1 LYATHKGTK
10 ILNIEIMLKI
20 IELFSSAL
28 TNQGFGLFWAE
39 LTSRVLLVII
49 FLVMS
54 SLIYWVSRR
63 VVLGLFYRISR
74 KTKTHFDDLL
84 IKNKTAKRLAYL
96 FPILFLYQFL
106 PEIFSNN
113 QTVFE
118 LLKNILEAFSIVI
131 IINLIRALLKTIN
144 DYIKT
149 IPSFK
154 DKPIDSYIQ
163 VIMIFLW
170 FIGGILIL
178 SVLTGKDVGTFLTTL
193 GALSAVLLFVFKD
206 TILGFVASVQ
216 ITVNDTVRIGDW
228 ITMPGNNADGDVIS
242 ISLSAV
248 QIQNFDKTITSIPT
262 YKLLSDAFINWRG
275 MSDSD
280 GRRIKRSLFI
290 KISSIH
296 FLEAEEL
303 VEIEKIERIKPFIE
317 KRKAEIESSNQRE
330 KNDKKLL
337 INGRNFT
344 NLGLFRNYT
353 EAYLKEHPM
362 VNPNMTIMCR
372 QLSPTAQGIPLE
384 VYVFSVDKDWKNY
397 EHIAADIFDHLLAAT
412 KYFNLECFEL
422 SPNFISKT

>member
-1 LYATHKGTK
+1 
-10 ILNIEIMLKI
+10 MLKI
-20 IELFSSAL
+20 IEIFISAL
-28 TNQGFGLFWAE
+28 NNQGFGLFWAE

-54 SLIYWVSRR
+54 SIIYWVSRR

-96 FPILFLYQFL
+96 FPVLFLYQFL

-280 GRRIKRSLFI
+280 GRRIKRSLLI
-290 KISSIH
+290 KISSIR

-330 KNDKKLL
+330 KINKKLL

>member
-1 LYATHKGTK
+1 
-10 ILNIEIMLKI
+10 MLKI
-20 IELFSSAL
+20 IEIFISAL

-54 SLIYWVSRR
+54 SIIYWVSRR

-96 FPILFLYQFL
+96 FPVLFLYQFL

-280 GRRIKRSLFI
+280 GRRIKRSLLI
-290 KISSIH
+290 KISSIR

>member
-1 LYATHKGTK
+1 
-10 ILNIEIMLKI
+10 MLKI
-20 IELFSSAL
+20 IEIFISAL

-39 LTSRVLLVII
+39 LTSRVLLSII
-49 FLVMS
+49 FLIIS
-54 SLIYWVSRR
+54 SIIYWVSRR

-96 FPILFLYQFL
+96 FPVLFLYQFL

-280 GRRIKRSLFI
+280 GRRIKRSLLI
-290 KISSIH
+290 KISSIR

-337 INGRNFT
+337 INGRNLT

>member
-1 LYATHKGTK
+1 
-10 ILNIEIMLKI
+10 MLKI
-20 IELFSSAL
+20 IEIFISAL

-54 SLIYWVSRR
+54 SIIYWVSRR

-96 FPILFLYQFL
+96 FPVLFLYHFL

-280 GRRIKRSLFI
+280 GRRIKRSLLI
-290 KISSIH
+290 KISSIR

-422 SPNFISKT
+422 SHNFISKT

>member
-1 LYATHKGTK
+1 
-10 ILNIEIMLKI
+10 MLKI
-20 IELFSSAL
+20 IEIFISAL

-39 LTSRVLLVII
+39 LTSRVLLSII
-49 FLVMS
+49 FLMIS
-54 SLIYWVSRR
+54 SIIYWVSRR

-96 FPILFLYQFL
+96 FPVLFLYQFL

-248 QIQNFDKTITSIPT
+248 QIQNFDKTITSIHT

-280 GRRIKRSLFI
+280 GRRIKRSLLI
-290 KISSIH
+290 KISSIR

-337 INGRNFT
+337 INGRNLT